1 MSISFIYPFIS
12 SVKLHD
18 YPFSLNF
25 LLLSFLFIYSPN
37 SNSQSLSAEQ
47 IYKKVSGAVVVIY
60 AYDDNDK
67 LATQGSG
74 VVLNDKDYVVTNYHV
89 LSGNKRIE
97 ILHGKKIIPYVDIIG
112 IDVEKDRS

>member
-47 IYKKVSGAVVVIY
+47 IYKKVSGAVVEFMLMMIMI
-60 AYDDNDK
+60 N
-67 LATQGSG
+67 
-74 VVLNDKDYVVTNYHV
+74 
-89 LSGNKRIE
+89 
-97 ILHGKKIIPYVDIIG
+97 
-112 IDVEKDRS
+112 